1 MNPTPKPKKPK
12 SVARTQKPKKSV
24 ARTQKKQTVKKP
36 KKSMKKGGVKTSITT
51 SRQTSNHPIWSDAQW
66 ERYYST
72 LERRPE
78 RRAAFYDSRMYVMD
92 SLYSAYI
99 KTCELGNATS
109 EACINLKDDI
119 KTRIEKQRERQR
131 QLKMNSQQP
140 PIKEELRGSTT
151 KSKRL
156 SSNMP
161 RPPDYV
167 LEVKPQPRSSTKNNI
182 KT

>member
-12 SVARTQKPKKSV
+12 SVARTQK
-24 ARTQKKQTVKKP
+24 KQTVKMP
-36 KKSMKKGGVKTSITT
+36 KKSMKKGGVKTSIKT

-78 RRAAFYDSRMYVMD
+78 RRASFYDSRMYVKD
-92 SLYSAYI
+92 LLYSAYI
-99 KTCELGNATS
+99 KTCELGNVTS

-119 KTRIEKQRERQR
+119 KTGMEKQRERQR

-140 PIKEELRGSTT
+140 PITPIQEELRGSTT

-167 LEVKPQPRSSTKNNI
+167 LEVKPQPRSSTK
-182 KT
+182 K

>member
-1 MNPTPKPKKPK
+1 MNPTKKPKKPK
-12 SVARTQKPKKSV
+12 SVARTQK
-24 ARTQKKQTVKKP
+24 KQTVKMP
-36 KKSMKKGGVKTSITT
+36 KKPMKKGGVRTSIKT
-51 SRQTSNHPIWSDAQW
+51 SRQTSNRPISDVQRD
-66 ERYYST
+66 RYYST

-78 RRAAFYDSRMYVMD
+78 RRAAFYNSRMNVMD
-92 SLYSAYI
+92 LLYSAYI

-119 KTRIEKQRERQR
+119 KTRIEKRRERQR
-131 QLKMNSQQP
+131 QLEMNSQQP
-140 PIKEELRGSTT
+140 PITPIQEKLRGSTT

-167 LEVKPQPRSSTKNNI
+167 LEVKPHPRSSAK
-182 KT
+182 K